1 MLDDIKIENQN
12 DEKVNNL
19 YIQKELLENQISE
32 QLNHMHTIKNNLK
45 SNMTLEPNSIY
56 DKYKSK
62 SFQNY

>member
-1 MLDDIKIENQN
+1 M
-12 DEKVNNL
+12 
-19 YIQKELLENQISE
+19 QKELLENQISE

-45 SNMTLEPNSIY
+45 SNMTLEANSIY